1 MTDAEKKALLE
12 QHEQR
17 ARDRERYSNLNL
29 LRAKQASDALRRLKG
44 EE

>member
-1 MTDAEKKALLE
+1 MLTDQKKRLLE

-17 ARDRERYSNLNL
+17 ARDREIASDLNL

-44 EE
+44 E

>member
-1 MTDAEKKALLE
+1 MEHEELKKRLLE
-12 QHEQR
+12 QHEER

-44 EE
+44 E